1 VITLFENSYGKSSV
15 RVMKVQRDRPLH
27 TVKEWK
33 VEVLLSGNFE
43 SCFTEG
49 DNSAILPT
57 DTMKNTVYSRARES
71 VAECIED
78 FALELA
84 AFFLARNSQVEH
96 LAVNIAST
104 AWEHAVV
111 QGKPHPSTF
120 IRGSSESQ
128 TTAVTCTRGEGPA
141 VTSGLEN
148 LVVLKTANSG
158 FEGYIHDPFTTLPE
172 TADRLLG
179 TSVRAQWK
187 YLSSSVPFDRLRGK
201 LRETLISA
209 FAEHESKSV
218 QHTLYAMAQAVF
230 EAIPEICDMEL
241 AMPNKHCLLVDLS
254 RFGQT
259 NPNQIFVPTDE
270 PYGNIVARIRR
281 TEPWG
286 VTWTSERRD

>member
-1 VITLFENSYGKSSV
+1 MIWNLAENTYGKSSV
-15 RVMKVQRDRPLH
+15 RVMKVQRDGPLH

-33 VEVLLSGNFE
+33 VEILLSGNFE
-43 SCFTEG
+43 SCFTDG

-71 VAECIED
+71 TAESIED

-84 AFFLARNSQVEH
+84 GFFLTRNPQVEH
-96 LAVNIAST
+96 VAINIAST
-104 AWEHAVV
+104 GWDHALV

-128 TTAVTCTRGEGPA
+128 TTAVTCAQGGDPS

-148 LVVLKTANSG
+148 LVILKTANSG
-158 FEGYIHDPFTTLPE
+158 FEGYIHDSLTTLPE
-172 TADRLLG
+172 TADRLFG
-179 TSVRAQWK
+179 TSMRAQWK
-187 YLSSSVPFDRLRGK
+187 YQSSSLPFEQLRNQ
-201 LRETLISA
+201 LRESLIAA
-209 FAEHESKSV
+209 FAEHDSKSV
-218 QHTLYAMAQAVF
+218 QHTLCAMAQAALEV
-230 EAIPEICDMEL
+230 APEILDMEL

-270 PYGNIVARIRR
+270 PYGNIVARIVRK
-281 TEPWG
+281 
-286 VTWTSERRD
+286 